1 MLWEDDFSSLVEEF
15 IVDVWNIIIIIITQC
30 TCICIYSSV
39 PLGES
44 VELSN
49 GHLKLLFN
57 ESGHLTSWTDLVTSV
72 SYSLQHEYLQEV
84 EKAGLIEVDVCT
96 GTSVYTFVPDDGSHV
111 LTPKVIV
118 IKFFIVVNP

>member
-1 MLWEDDFSSLVEEF
+1 M
-15 IVDVWNIIIIIITQC
+15 
-30 TCICIYSSV
+30 
-39 PLGES
+39 
-44 VELSN
+44 ELSN

-57 ESGHLTSWTDLVTSV
+57 ESGHLTSWTDLVTSA

-111 LTPKVIV
+111 LTPKVIACK
-118 IKFFIVVNP
+118 ILHCCKSIMHACTCTCICTCAHIY